1 VPIRTAAI
9 AAALLVVA
17 PLHVARP
24 QAAPS
29 PAFELPS
36 PTGRY
41 PVGTTTWRVIDAS
54 RVEPFGAPGEYR
66 NVEVFAWYPAAASA
80 ASQPAPYLREGLVEV
95 RAYTKLLRVAE
106 DTFDAL
112 SRVRTHATIDAPL
125 AASPRR
131 FPLLVFS
138 GGFTGIPSYAT
149 AVLEDL
155 ASHGYVVLN
164 VVHPYELTAATLAD
178 GRVVSMLD
186 ASGAPR
192 AEIREVFAEWGPED
206 STVAAVTSATSRDEQ
221 LRLLRG
227 YLNTL
232 AKTSAVV
239 RRWVAD
245 TKVVL
250 DRWTSLPATS
260 RAGELAGR
268 ADFARLGVFGH
279 SMGGVV
285 AGQFCVD
292 DPRCRAG
299 LNLDGIPQ
307 YGTMIDR
314 RMAHAFLMV
323 YSARPGRL
331 GANDAIY
338 RRAAQTYYRV
348 DVADTRHLDF
358 CDMTFWGGP
367 LRERPVLGTMPP
379 ERVTAITRSVVR
391 EFFDQELLGRRS
403 PLLAGTE
410 KLPEVAAR
418 KLPR

>member
-1 VPIRTAAI
+1 MRTAAI
-9 AAALLVVA
+9 ATAALLVA
-17 PLHVARP
+17 AAFHVARP

-29 PAFELPS
+29 AAFELPAPS
-36 PTGRY
+36 GRY

-54 RVEPFGAPGEYR
+54 RAETFGAPGEYR
-66 NVEVFAWYPAAASA
+66 NVEVLAWYPAAA
-80 ASQPAPYLREGLVEV
+80 ASGAPLAPYLREGLVEV
-95 RAYTKLLRVAE
+95 RSYTKLLRVPD
-106 DTFDAL
+106 DTFDAFA
-112 SRVRTHATIDAPL
+112 RVRTHATVDAPL

-131 FPLLVFS
+131 LPVLVFS

-149 AVLEDL
+149 ALLEEL
-155 ASHGYVVLN
+155 ASHGYIVLN
-164 VVHPYELTAATLAD
+164 IVHPYELTAATLAD

-186 ASGAPR
+186 AGGAPR
-192 AEIREVFAEWGPED
+192 PAIREVFEEWGPED
-206 STVAAVTSATSRDEQ
+206 RTVAAVTSAASRDEQ

-232 AKTSAVV
+232 TKTTAVV

-250 DRWTSLPATS
+250 DRWASLPATS
-260 RAGELAGR
+260 RAGELAIR
-268 ADFARLGVFGH
+268 ADLARLGVFGH

-292 DPRCRAG
+292 DRRCRAG

-307 YGTMIDR
+307 YGTMIDK
-314 RMAHAFLMV
+314 ALPHAFLMV

-331 GANDAIY
+331 GANDPIY

-367 LRERPVLGTMPP
+367 LGERPVLGSIAP
-379 ERVTAITRSVVR
+379 ERVTAIARTVVR

-403 PLLAGTE
+403 PLLAGSE

>member
-1 VPIRTAAI
+1 MRTAAI
-9 AAALLVVA
+9 AAAALLVTA
-17 PLHVARP
+17 ALHVPRA

-29 PAFELPS
+29 PAFELPA

-41 PVGTTTWRVIDAS
+41 PIGTTTWRVIDAS
-54 RVEPFGAPGEYR
+54 RAETFGAPGEYR
-66 NVEVFAWYPAAASA
+66 NVEVLAWYPAAAGSTA
-80 ASQPAPYLREGLVEV
+80 APAPYLREGLVEV
-95 RAYTKLLRVAE
+95 RSYTKLLRVPD
-106 DTFDAL
+106 DTFDAFA
-112 SRVRTHATIDAPL
+112 RVRTHAIVDAPL
-125 AASPRR
+125 AAAPRR
-131 FPLLVFS
+131 LPVLVFS

-149 AVLEDL
+149 ALLEEL
-155 ASHGYVVLN
+155 ASRGYIVLN
-164 VVHPYELTAATLAD
+164 IVHPYELTAATLAD

-186 ASGAPR
+186 AAGAPR
-192 AEIREVFAEWGPED
+192 AAIREVFDEWGPEEK
-206 STVAAVTSATSRDEQ
+206 TVAAVTSAAFRDEQ

-227 YLNTL
+227 YLGTVT
-232 AKTSAVV
+232 KTTAVV

-250 DRWTSLPATS
+250 DRWASLPAGS
-260 RAGELAGR
+260 RAGELAIR
-268 ADFARLGVFGH
+268 ADVLRLGVFGH

-292 DPRCRAG
+292 DRRCRAG

-314 RMAHAFLMV
+314 TLPHAFLMV

-367 LRERPVLGTMPP
+367 LRERPVLGSIAP
-379 ERVTAITRSVVR
+379 ERVTAIARTIVR

-403 PLLAGTE
+403 PLLAGSE

>member
-1 VPIRTAAI
+1 MRTAAVA

-17 PLHVARP
+17 PFHVAP
-24 QAAPS
+24 MQAAPS
-29 PAFELPS
+29 PVFQLPA

-41 PVGTTTWRVIDAS
+41 PIGTTTWRVIDATRAETS
-54 RVEPFGAPGEYR
+54 GAPGEYR
-66 NVEVFAWYPAAASA
+66 NVEVFAWYPAAAGSGSPP
-80 ASQPAPYLREGLVEV
+80 ASYLREGLVEV
-95 RAYTKLLRVAE
+95 RSYTKLLRVAE
-106 DTFDAL
+106 DTFDAFA
-112 SRVRTHATIDAPL
+112 RVRTHATVDAAL
-125 AASPRR
+125 VASPRR
-131 FPLLVFS
+131 LPVLVFS

-149 AVLEDL
+149 ALLEEL
-155 ASHGYVVLN
+155 ASRGYIVLN
-164 VVHPYELTAATLAD
+164 IVHPYELTAATLAD

-186 ASGAPR
+186 TAGAPR
-192 AEIREVFAEWGPED
+192 PAIREVFDEWGPED
-206 STVAAVTSATSRDEQ
+206 ATVAAVTSAASRDEQ

-232 AKTSAVV
+232 TKTTAVV

-250 DRWTSLPATS
+250 DQWTSLPATS
-260 RAGELAGR
+260 RGGELAGR
-268 ADFARLGVFGH
+268 ADLARLGVFGH

-292 DPRCRAG
+292 DRRCRAG

-314 RMAHAFLMV
+314 TLPHAFLMV

-331 GANDAIY
+331 GANDPIY
-338 RRAAQTYYRV
+338 RRAARTYYRV
-348 DVADTRHLDF
+348 DVAGTRHLDF
-358 CDMTFWGGP
+358 SDMTFWGGP
-367 LRERPVLGTMPP
+367 LRERPVLGTIPP
-379 ERVTAITRSVVR
+379 ERVAAITRTVVR

>member
-1 VPIRTAAI
+1 MRTAAL
-9 AAALLVVA
+9 AAGALLVVA
-17 PLHVARP
+17 AFHAART

-29 PAFELPS
+29 PAFELPA
-36 PTGRY
+36 PTGRF

-54 RVEPFGAPGEYR
+54 RAETFGAPGEYR
-66 NVEVFAWYPAAASA
+66 NVEVLAWYPAAASSGSA
-80 ASQPAPYLREGLVEV
+80 PAPYLREGLVEV
-95 RAYTKLLRVAE
+95 RSYAKLLRVA
-106 DTFDAL
+106 DDAFDAFA
-112 SRVRTHATIDAPL
+112 RVRTHATVDAPL
-125 AASPRR
+125 TASPRR
-131 FPLLVFS
+131 LPVLVFS
-138 GGFTGIPSYAT
+138 AGFTGIPSYAT
-149 AVLEDL
+149 ALLEEL
-155 ASHGYVVLN
+155 ASRGYIVLN
-164 VVHPYELTAATLAD
+164 IVHPYELTAATLAD

-186 ASGAPR
+186 ATGAPR
-192 AEIREVFAEWGPED
+192 QAIREVFDEWGAED
-206 STVAAVTSATSRDEQ
+206 RTVAAVTSTASRDEQ

-232 AKTSAVV
+232 TKTTAVV

-250 DRWTSLPATS
+250 DRWASLPATS
-260 RAGELAGR
+260 RAGELAVR
-268 ADFARLGVFGH
+268 ADLARLGVFGH

-292 DPRCRAG
+292 DRRCRAG

-307 YGTMIDR
+307 YGTMIDKTLP
-314 RMAHAFLMV
+314 HAFLMV

-331 GANDAIY
+331 GANDPIY

-367 LRERPVLGTMPP
+367 LRERPVLGSIAP
-379 ERVTAITRSVVR
+379 ERVTSIARTVVG

-403 PLLAGTE
+403 TLLAGSE

>member
-1 VPIRTAAI
+1 MRTAAVA

-17 PLHVARP
+17 PFHVAP
-24 QAAPS
+24 TQAAPS
-29 PAFELPS
+29 PVFQLPA

-41 PVGTTTWRVIDAS
+41 PIGTTTWRVIDAS
-54 RVEPFGAPGEYR
+54 RAETFGAPGEYR
-66 NVEVFAWYPAAASA
+66 NIEVFAWYPAAAGSGSPP
-80 ASQPAPYLREGLVEV
+80 ASYLREGLVEV
-95 RAYTKLLRVAE
+95 RSYTKLLRVAE
-106 DTFDAL
+106 DTFDAFA
-112 SRVRTHATIDAPL
+112 RVRTHATVDAAL
-125 AASPRR
+125 VASPRR
-131 FPLLVFS
+131 LPVLVFS

-149 AVLEDL
+149 ALLEEL
-155 ASHGYVVLN
+155 ASRGYIVLN
-164 VVHPYELTAATLAD
+164 IVHPYELTAATLAD

-186 ASGAPR
+186 TAGAPR
-192 AEIREVFAEWGPED
+192 PAIREVFDEWGPED
-206 STVAAVTSATSRDEQ
+206 ATVAAVTSAASRDEQ

-232 AKTSAVV
+232 TKTTAVV

-250 DRWTSLPATS
+250 DQWTSLPATS

-268 ADFARLGVFGH
+268 ADLARLGVFGH

-292 DPRCRAG
+292 DRRCRAG

-314 RMAHAFLMV
+314 TLPHAFLMV

-331 GANDAIY
+331 GANDPIY
-338 RRAAQTYYRV
+338 RRAARTYYRV
-348 DVADTRHLDF
+348 DVAGTRHLDF
-358 CDMTFWGGP
+358 SDMTFWGGP
-367 LRERPVLGTMPP
+367 LRERPVLGTIPP
-379 ERVTAITRSVVR
+379 ERVAAITRTVVR